1 MNKIEDMRDI
11 INEIALMAIESDAMR
26 GQIQDELEI
35 SDSDLS
41 ELYNLLILD

>member
-1 MNKIEDMRDI
+1 MSNLDDMRDI

-35 SDSDLS
+35 SDSELS
-41 ELYNLLILD
+41 EIYNLLILE